1 MLEEI
6 QRLKSMGFGK
16 KAIARTLAVSRNTIK
31 KYWDEEKVA
40 KTGEDGPEDSSV
52 LSYQAPWS
60 ERIVWDDVRKAV
72 DRGQALAHYWEL
84 YREGLSREDP
94 LRKVPYVSFWRE
106 SKRRCPTIPLEFGR
120 THPPGACCEVDYKGS
135 RPGFGCTDPVTRSFV
150 VCELFGA
157 VLGFSQYLSVDVT
170 LTQRKSGVREI
181 GGLGGA
187 VI

>member
-1 MLEEI
+1 MAGKRKGTRMLEEI

-40 KTGEDGPEDSSV
+40 KTGEDGPEAPSL

-84 YREGLSREDP
+84 YQEGLSREDL
-94 LRKVPYVSFWRE
+94 LRTVPYVSFWRE
-106 SKRRCPTIPLEFGR
+106 YKRRCPTIPLEFGR
-120 THPPGACCEVDYKGS
+120 THPPGSSSGS
-135 RPGFGCTDPVTRSFV
+135 RYKKNDVIFQDAVTSV
-150 VCELFGA
+150 LF
-157 VLGFSQYLSVDVT
+157 LE
-170 LTQRKSGVREI
+170 KSKLWLANRE
-181 GGLGGA
+181 
-187 VI
+187 